1 MAFEGED
8 ARRWA
13 MIDAPTLQPAVDF
26 VTKSP
31 NGPFLDTGINLTP
44 EMRGRVYLSV
54 ETIKEMAEI
63 AGLLENKT
71 AQEKSLYDLE
81 VYNRGYK
88 DGLRDGEEL
97 IGKLTTTIGRLSA
110 TDYSDVLVD
119 VETVAD
125 IEAKSADESGEPA
138 GNSKNVQATSVR
150 KRK

>member
-13 MIDAPTLQPAVDF
+13 LVDAPTLAPATDF
-26 VTKSP
+26 VTKSA
-31 NGPFLDTGINLTP
+31 NGPFIDTGINVIP

-54 ETIKEMAEI
+54 DTIKEMAEI
-63 AGLLENKT
+63 AGLLENKN
-71 AQEKSLYDLE
+71 AQEKNLYDIE

-97 IGKLTTTIGRLSA
+97 IGKLATTIDRLSA
-110 TDYSDVLVD
+110 GDYTAVLRD
-119 VETVAD
+119 VETVESIAAESD
-125 IEAKSADESGEPA
+125 DESGKSA
-138 GNSKNVQATSVR
+138 GDSVDVQKPVAR